1 MAKKTTTGKP
11 VKAEELTAD
20 RIPMKT
26 AANPSQQ
33 TKKTISIPKNFEQ
46 RMAEKGFQKTYVNG
60 QERYYAPGTYKAKGI
75 KKLEDQGFTQKPS
88 GVYTKDYVHK

>member
-11 VKAEELTAD
+11 VKAEKLTSD

-33 TKKTISIPKNFEQ
+33 TKKTVSIPTNFEQ
-46 RMAEKGFQKTYVNG
+46 RMAEKGFQQGSGNA
-60 QERYYAPGTYKAKGI
+60 YYAPGTPQANAI
-75 KKLEDQGFTQKPS
+75 KKMKEKGMTRKPS
-88 GVYTKDYVHK
+88 GTYSKDYVTK